1 MLWEGMIWK
10 EQSERC
16 VMEKEARNP
25 LGSQKV
31 YFLRIQRISLIRCHS
46 TTRIYNCQ

>member
-31 YFLRIQRISLIRCHS
+31 YFLRGYFTCGKYPGNGENIG
-46 TTRIYNCQ
+46 N